1 MVSARFFGRE
11 IFFLLRRSH
20 EKGFIGLR
28 DSFRTTAA
36 GAVVLPHR
44 ISVDSFDVNICK
56 CKGFPGLFMSLLFSS
71 SGFRIFEEL
80 EAMPRMRHG
89 RKVRQAASERQ
100 SLGKAASTG
109 CFPPVAA
116 LLELGKTN
124 AIAQV
129 SEGQFGQQLAVF
141 VHIQDEK
148 FDS

>member
-1 MVSARFFGRE
+1 
-11 IFFLLRRSH
+11 
-20 EKGFIGLR
+20 
-28 DSFRTTAA
+28 
-36 GAVVLPHR
+36 
-44 ISVDSFDVNICK
+44 
-56 CKGFPGLFMSLLFSS
+56 MSLLFSS
-71 SGFRIFEEL
+71 SGFRILFEEQ

-100 SLGKAASTG
+100 SLGKAASSG